1 MVRDYCFV
9 KDIARA
15 NLLAAKTH
23 KQGTYNIGT
32 GRGTTTTLLYTEI
45 IQALR
50 QSGVD
55 LSPLFD
61 RPKSADAREGDIK
74 VSTLDTSKTQAELGF
89 QATFQLRDGLAETVD
104 WYLSRQSVGRS
115 AGQAVQPTIFP

>member
-32 GRGTTTTLLYTEI
+32 GRGTTTRLLYTEI
-45 IQALR
+45 VQALR

-61 RPKSADAREGDIK
+61 RPTEADAREGDIK

-89 QATFQLRDGLAETVD
+89 QATFQLRDGLAQTVD
-104 WYLSRQSVGRS
+104 WYLSRQET
-115 AGQAVQPTIFP
+115 QA